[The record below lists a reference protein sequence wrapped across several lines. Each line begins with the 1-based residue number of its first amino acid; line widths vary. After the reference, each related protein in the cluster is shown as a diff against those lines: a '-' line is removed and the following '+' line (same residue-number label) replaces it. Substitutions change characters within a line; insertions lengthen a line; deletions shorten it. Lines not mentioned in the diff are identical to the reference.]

1 MASAKYAALRTKVC
15 WQRGHLATNMRRMQ
29 RIMGSRA
36 VRAFSTALVVGAT
49 LASTAVAT
57 HGGTHVTLLPDTKGC
72 TGVLPS
78 TDGNTDMRVVGG
90 TLEPGGTAVFEI
102 TYPLNA
108 SSVGK
113 NFTITACAFI
123 NDVATL
129 KYLVSFVPSN
139 QSFVLQ
145 MTFAIPDDA
154 PVGGE
159 YCNYAK
165 TTRSPTAAQAS
176 QRKAG
181 PACFIIR
188 APRTTTIRPP
198 SGGTPQPPQV
208 GGPSS
213 PPSPDDDSS
222 VSAPILLPDTAMRS
236 DPTPR
241 PRVGFS
247 SAHVD
252 GGA

>member
-1 MASAKYAALRTKVC
+1 
-15 WQRGHLATNMRRMQ
+15 MQ
-29 RIMGSRA
+29 RIVCSRA
-36 VRAFSTALVVGAT
+36 VRAFSTALVVAAM
-49 LASTAVAT
+49 LASTAVAD
-57 HGGTHVTLLPDTKGC
+57 HGGTHVELQPDTKGC

-90 TLEPGGTAVFEI
+90 TMEPGGTAVFEI
-102 TYPLNA
+102 TYPLDA

-113 NFTITACAFI
+113 EFTITACAFI
-123 NDVATL
+123 NDVATM

-154 PVGGE
+154 PVGGM

-188 APRTTTIRPP
+188 PPPTTTTVRPPASQPP
-198 SGGTPQPPQV
+198 SGPSGPLPPQV
-208 GGPSS
+208 SGPSA
-213 PPSPDDDSS
+213 PGSPDDDSS
-222 VSAPILLPDTAMRS
+222 VSAPILLPNTALRS
-236 DPTPR
+236 DTVARAAAEDLDSCRLAVTPSLR
-241 PRVGFS
+241 
-247 SAHVD
+247 
-252 GGA
+252 